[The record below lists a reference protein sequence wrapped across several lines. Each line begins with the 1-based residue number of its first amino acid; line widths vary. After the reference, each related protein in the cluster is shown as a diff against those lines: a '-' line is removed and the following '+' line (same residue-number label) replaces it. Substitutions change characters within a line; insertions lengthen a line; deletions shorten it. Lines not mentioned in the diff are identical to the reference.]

1 LIRLIRL
8 FLAEIRSFFLNH
20 VEPLKEMNAMKT
32 LRLFSM
38 AALALVMVACN
49 EIQQPEEQ
57 GKMHFSATLAVP
69 NNGATTRTTATADGD
84 NYNVAWKVGDRIALV
99 YEDSNGDRQKDEAE
113 VTAVDGSGNA
123 TIECYLTEDVNDGAD
138 VTLVYPCAVVFEAYE
153 DAAMGKSYTFDS
165 YYFTSQE
172 GAAPT
177 DDDYGIPKYDW
188 RDGDGTF
195 SVSGSDVTLS
205 GNVTMNPNVAI
216 WKLTLKDVAADPFVA
231 DIMFIQRGGPVAAVL
246 PMTPASVYYVYVPV
260 PQLIFLNSAFPANP
274 LVITGSSM
282 GNDYSYVHSGDVTL
296 TAGKIYESTVT
307 LKQVLSGWI
316 TDGVD
321 GYNIF
326 YIDGETWA
334 EAIAN
339 HNNWNFTIQDGKV
352 YSPGQ
357 MKYLKNAAGT
367 AYIDPAT
374 AVDPDVTYSWGE

>member
-1 LIRLIRL
+1 
-8 FLAEIRSFFLNH
+8 
-20 VEPLKEMNAMKT
+20 MKT

-99 YEDSNGDRQKDEAE
+99 YEDSDADRQKDEAE
-113 VTAVDGSGNA
+113 VTAVDPVTGA
-123 TIECYLTEDVNDGAD
+123 AIIECDLNHSVNDGAA
-138 VTLVYPCAVVFEAYE
+138 VTLVYPSNLVSEATE
-153 DAAMGKSYTFDS
+153 DAAMSKSYTIDS
-165 YYFTSQE
+165 FYFTSQE

-177 DDDYGIPKYDW
+177 EENGIPKYDW

-195 SVSGSDVTLS
+195 SVTGSGVTLS

-216 WKLTLKDVAADPFVA
+216 WKLTLKDVATDPFVA
-231 DIMFIQRGGPVAAVL
+231 DMMSIRRGGPVAAVVSD
-246 PMTPASVYYVYVPV
+246 PASVYYVYVPV
-260 PQLIFLNSAFPANP
+260 PQLDFLNSAFPDNP
-274 LVITGSSM
+274 LVITGNA
-282 GNDYSYVHSGDVTL
+282 GGYEYSYVHSGAVTL

-307 LKQVLSGWI
+307 LKQVLWGWI
-316 TDGVD
+316 HDSGD
-321 GYNIF
+321 NGCYIF
-326 YIDGETWA
+326 YIEDETWA
-334 EAIAN
+334 QAIAN
-339 HNNWNFTIQDGKV
+339 HNNWEWEIRDGKL